1 MNTGNNSRCIKGTHD
16 KASDSKWQCDQPL
29 DPIQKSVLN
38 SYEDRSD
45 NGKCK
50 IAGYKNADKRC
61 YKKIE
66 HCRYDFMKSLLNLCQ
81 YPDCNDNRD
90 HMSLISHHVNGV
102 KSKPYLLCCL
112 HTLCCNSPGI
122 LQIWMDHDH
131 TDNRTQIRVGTEYLR
146 TTVSD
151 KDRQKC
157 IRCVTEK
164 LCKYINGTIGVNIQ
178 EAVVYH
184 EVQGFHDS
192 HQKSAGY
199 DSWDDR
205 DKNISQCL
213 DQSLYRISLGCC
225 HLLKLILTTL

>member
-1 MNTGNNSRCIKGTHD
+1 
-16 KASDSKWQCDQPL
+16 
-29 DPIQKSVLN
+29 
-38 SYEDRSD
+38 
-45 NGKCK
+45 
-50 IAGYKNADKRC
+50 
-61 YKKIE
+61 
-66 HCRYDFMKSLLNLCQ
+66 MKSLLNLCQ

-90 HMSLISHHVNGV
+90 YMSLISNHVNGV
-102 KSKPYLLCCL
+102 KSEPYFLCGLYAFRGNC
-112 HTLCCNSPGI
+112 PGV
-122 LQIWMDHDH
+122 LQIRMNHDH
-131 TDNRTQIRVGTEYLR
+131 TDNRTKVRVGAEYFC

-151 KDRQKC
+151 EDRQEC
-157 IRCVTEK
+157 VRCVTEK

-184 EVQGFHDS
+184 KVQGFHDS
-192 HQKSAGY
+192 HQKSACY

>member
-1 MNTGNNSRCIKGTHD
+1 
-16 KASDSKWQCDQPL
+16 
-29 DPIQKSVLN
+29 
-38 SYEDRSD
+38 
-45 NGKCK
+45 
-50 IAGYKNADKRC
+50 
-61 YKKIE
+61 
-66 HCRYDFMKSLLNLCQ
+66 MKSFLDLCQ
-81 YPDCNDNRD
+81 YPYCNDNRD

-102 KSKPYLLCCL
+102 KSKPYLLRCL